1 MNFCSDD
8 LHLHP
13 CSMAYAAASHLPPNS
28 PVWPLTIAPRAQL
41 LLSACVTSANYQRTW
56 MTIRRKER
64 RAECMWQ
71 SAASFSPRSLPT
83 PPTPPLPAPSIACAR
98 DGEAV
103 QQQQQPSTDKLSARQ
118 PECRYARGWTTP
130 PPRGQAAIVEDCL
143 RAVLSLVQN
152 LPRPSVDFSRKLTSC
167 PVPLYLVPWRVRAR
181 VCVYA
186 RACVR

>member
-28 PVWPLTIAPRAQL
+28 PVWPLTIAPGAQL

-83 PPTPPLPAPSIACAR
+83 PPPSCLLPR
-98 DGEAV
+98 
-103 QQQQQPSTDKLSARQ
+103 
-118 PECRYARGWTTP
+118 
-130 PPRGQAAIVEDCL
+130 
-143 RAVLSLVQN
+143 SLVPEMAKLCSSSSSPPQTSCQ
-152 LPRPSVDFSRKLTSC
+152 PASPSVGMREVGPLHHHEDRLRLWRTVYGLFS
-167 PVPLYLVPWRVRAR
+167 PLFRTCRVLLSIFLVN
-181 VCVYA
+181 
-186 RACVR
+186 

>member
-28 PVWPLTIAPRAQL
+28 PVWPLTIAPGAQL

-83 PPTPPLPAPSIACAR
+83 PPTPPACSLDRLCQRWRSCAAAAAAALHR
-98 DGEAV
+98 QAV
-103 QQQQQPSTDKLSARQ
+103 S
-118 PECRYARGWTTP
+118 P
-130 PPRGQAAIVEDCL
+130 P
-143 RAVLSLVQN
+143 
-152 LPRPSVDFSRKLTSC
+152 
-167 PVPLYLVPWRVRAR
+167 AR
-181 VCVYA
+181 VSVCERLDHSTTTRTGCDCGGLFTGCSLPCSEPGA
-186 RACVR
+186 SFCRFFS